1 MAIITI
7 SRGSYSR
14 GKEIAEKVAERL
26 GYECVARE
34 ALLEVSEHF
43 NIPEA
48 KLVRAV
54 HDAPSILDRFA
65 HGKEKYVA
73 YIQAALTRYVQKD
86 NVVYHGL
93 AGHFLLQ
100 GISHVLKVRITA
112 AIEDRVKV
120 VMERDRVGEKEA
132 LHILEHDDEQRKRW
146 SQYLYGIDTT
156 DPSLYDLM
164 LCIEKISVNSA
175 VDIICSAV
183 ATKNFQTT
191 PESQKAMDDLVLACE
206 VRSRLIEIRPDV
218 KVHSD
223 NGLVFITADFP
234 VSHKEALIQEITRV
248 AKTVDGVKETRV
260 EARTAA
266 LYAVQD

>member
-14 GKEIAEKVAERL
+14 GKEIAEKVAVRL

-34 ALLEVSEHF
+34 ALLEASEHF
-43 NIPEA
+43 DIPEA
-48 KLVRAV
+48 KLIRAV

-86 NVVYHGL
+86 GVVYHGL

-112 AIEDRVKV
+112 AIDDRVQV
-120 VMERDRVGEKEA
+120 VMERDNVDEKEA
-132 LHILEHDDEQRKRW
+132 LRILHQDDEQRKSW
-146 SQYLYGIDTT
+146 SHYLYGIDTT

-164 LCIEKISVNSA
+164 LCIEKISVDGA

-183 ATKNFQTT
+183 GAQSFRTT
-191 PESQKAMDDLVLACE
+191 AQSQKTLDDLVLACE
-206 VRSRLIEIRPDV
+206 VRSHLIVMKPDV
-218 KVHSD
+218 EVE
-223 NGLVFITADFP
+223 ADDG
-234 VSHKEALIQEITRV
+234 VVLIRMAVPMPRQDAVTREITNV
-248 AKTVDGVKETRV
+248 AQSLPGVKEVHV
-260 EARTAA
+260 EMSAA
-266 LYAVQD
+266 SLYDSED

>member
-14 GKEIAEKVAERL
+14 GKEIAEKVADRL

-34 ALLEVSEHF
+34 ALLEASEHF
-43 NIPEA
+43 DIPEA
-48 KLVRAV
+48 KLIRAV

-73 YIQAALTRYVQKD
+73 YIQAVLTRYVQKD

-112 AIEDRVKV
+112 ATTDRVQV
-120 VMERDRVGEKEA
+120 IMERDNVGEKEA
-132 LHILEHDDEQRKRW
+132 LHILQQDDEQRKRW
-146 SQYLYGIDTT
+146 SHYLYGIDTT

-164 LCIEKISVNSA
+164 LCIEKISVDGA

-183 ATKNFQTT
+183 GAKSFQTT
-191 PESQKAMDDLVLACE
+191 AQSQKAMDDLVLACE
-206 VRSRLIEIRPDV
+206 VRSRLIEIKPDV
-218 KVHSD
+218 EVRAD
-223 NGLVFITADFP
+223 DGLVFIVAEFP
-234 VSHKEALIQEITRV
+234 VSRQEALTQEITRV
-248 AKTVDGVKETRV
+248 AKTVEG
-260 EARTAA
+260 
-266 LYAVQD
+266 

>member
-34 ALLEVSEHF
+34 ALLEASEHF

-48 KLVRAV
+48 KLTRAV
-54 HDAPSILDRFA
+54 HDAPSILDHFA
-65 HGKEKYVA
+65 HGKEKYVT
-73 YIQAALTRYVQKD
+73 YIQAALTRHVQKD

-100 GISHVLKVRITA
+100 EISHVLKVRITA
-112 AIEDRVKV
+112 ATKDRVQV
-120 VMERDRVGEKEA
+120 VMERDSAGEKEA
-132 LHILEHDDEQRKRW
+132 LHILQQDDEQRRRW
-146 SQYLYGIDTT
+146 SHYLYGIDTT

-164 LCIEKISVNSA
+164 LCIEKISVDGA

-183 ATKNFQTT
+183 GAQSFQTT
-191 PESQKAMDDLVLACE
+191 AQSQKAMDDLVLACE
-206 VRSRLIEIRPDV
+206 VKGHLIEMKPDV
-218 KVHSD
+218 V
-223 NGLVFITADFP
+223 
-234 VSHKEALIQEITRV
+234 
-248 AKTVDGVKETRV
+248 V
-260 EARTAA
+260 EADSGVILVKTAA
-266 LYAVQD
+266 PMPRQDAVNREIRNIVQSVPGVREVHVEMSMVSPYASED